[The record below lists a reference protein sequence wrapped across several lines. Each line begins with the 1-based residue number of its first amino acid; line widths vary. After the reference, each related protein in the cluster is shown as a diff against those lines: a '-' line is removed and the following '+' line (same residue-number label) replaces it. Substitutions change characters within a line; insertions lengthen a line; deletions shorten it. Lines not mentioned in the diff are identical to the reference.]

1 LQYKVKEGAVMNEET
16 SMKDG
21 PGTGE
26 AAGLDAHSAAVIIR
40 EAREQA
46 RRELRVR
53 RPVLLVTWGLVVL
66 AGYGAIW
73 LSVRGQHPYRGP
85 GAILL
90 LMLLLF
96 VAAATVTAQVVDRAA
111 SGVGG
116 GSELQRGIFA
126 LALVAGF
133 AALEIEKQALWHAGA
148 SRPLAALLGEAVP
161 MLAAGLVF
169 VASSAINTRLDW
181 PRLALGL
188 WLLAVAAGGA
198 WAGPVTN
205 LAICALAGGGG
216 ILLMAAIE
224 PRLRRS

>member
-1 LQYKVKEGAVMNEET
+1 MNEGT

-26 AAGLDAHSAAVIIR
+26 AAGLDAQGAAVIAQ
-40 EAREQA
+40 EARERA
-46 RRELRVR
+46 RRELRVS
-53 RPVLLVTWGLVVL
+53 RPVLFLTWGLVVL
-66 AGYGAIW
+66 VSYGAMW
-73 LSVRGQHPYRGP
+73 LSVRGQHPYHGP
-85 GAILL
+85 AWETLL
-90 LMLLLF
+90 LAFLLF
-96 VAAATVTAQVVDRAA
+96 VAAAGAPANVVDRAA

-116 GSELQRGIFA
+116 RSELQRGIFA
-126 LALVAGF
+126 LALVAGV

-148 SRPLAALLGEAVP
+148 SRPLVALFGEAIPLLV
-161 MLAAGLVF
+161 AGLVF
-169 VASSAINTRLDW
+169 AASSAITARLDW
-181 PRLALGL
+181 ARLALGL

-205 LAICALAGGGG
+205 LAVCALAGGGG